1 MWAERAAARY
11 PPAST
16 STAVDIPDPVSQQ
29 PPVSDAD
36 PNHIIPRTPPSSAA
50 LLDELAQLLPAAT
63 AAGQDLDPALVRLL
77 CPPLIPQPAAQYTAF
92 TASQTSLRYFQHY
105 LTVIMPYQWLFER
118 RALADLVA
126 PLAYADEAVFESL
139 VALGALH
146 VGSRRALVGGAVDT
160 DTAQQSL
167 QRSIASMA
175 ALPPERLGR
184 HETIVAAMSI
194 SSFYLF
200 AGGNRSGWPN
210 AVRTCRACLSAVQHL
225 DPGELGHLLSPLA
238 WTDILASVTEGRA
251 SAFISLYRRLLA
263 GDTAT
268 DDRYLRETVM
278 GCDSTTRLAIAET
291 VALSEWKDQQSAAG
305 CLSVRELLHRSS
317 AIERLLSERE
327 AREHFDDPARRL
339 VADVFYHG
347 SRVLLA
353 TVVDGCYPYTAELA
367 SAVAD
372 VLLSLSALDAAGVAA
387 DRALVFPITI
397 SGCHAQE
404 PQRAAFAARFHRN
417 RLGPDADFGNT
428 RNALR
433 LMHAVWARRDAAPPG
448 EEVHWR
454 RIMHELDPAGLLL
467 I

>member
-1 MWAERAAARY
+1 
-11 PPAST
+11 
-16 STAVDIPDPVSQQ
+16 
-29 PPVSDAD
+29 
-36 PNHIIPRTPPSSAA
+36 
-50 LLDELAQLLPAAT
+50 
-63 AAGQDLDPALVRLL
+63 
-77 CPPLIPQPAAQYTAF
+77 
-92 TASQTSLRYFQHY
+92 
-105 LTVIMPYQWLFER
+105 MPYQWLFER

-175 ALPPERLGR
+175 ALPPERLAR

-200 AGGNRSGWPN
+200 AGGNRSGWPA
-210 AVRTCRACLSAVQHL
+210 AVRTCRTCLAAVQHI
-225 DPGELGHLLSPLA
+225 DPGELGHLLAPLA

-251 SAFISLYRRLLA
+251 SAFLSLYRRLLA
-263 GDTAT
+263 GEATT

-278 GCDSTTRLAIAET
+278 GCDSTTRLAIAEI
-291 VALSEWKDQQSAAG
+291 VALSEWKDHQ
-305 CLSVRELLHRSS
+305 CLSGTLSIRELLHRSS
-317 AIERLLSERE
+317 SIERLLSERE
-327 AREHFDDPARRL
+327 ARETFDDPARRL
-339 VADVFYHG
+339 VADAFFHG
-347 SRVLLA
+347 AQVLLA
-353 TVVDGCYPYTAELA
+353 TVVNGCHPHVEEIA
-367 SAVAD
+367 SAVAET
-372 VLLSLSALDAAGVAA
+372 LLALSALDAAGIAA

-397 SGCHAQE
+397 AGAHAQDH
-404 PQRAAFAARFHRN
+404 QREAFASRFDRC

-433 LMHAVWARRDAAPPG
+433 LMHSVWARRDRAQPG

-454 RIMHELDPAGLLL
+454 RVMYEMDPAGLLL